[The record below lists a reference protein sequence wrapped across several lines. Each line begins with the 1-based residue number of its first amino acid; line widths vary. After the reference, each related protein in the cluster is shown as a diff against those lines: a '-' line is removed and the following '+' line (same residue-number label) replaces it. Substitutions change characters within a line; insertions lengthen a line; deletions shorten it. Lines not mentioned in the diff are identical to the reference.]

1 MKSLEK
7 DERSAKQPSDLGE
20 KTRKMPSFL
29 AWPPGLGSTLG
40 TFAMI
45 AFGHGKQVVSTNNHS
60 QVHTAHYHPDSY
72 RHIDVAKRKP

>member
-1 MKSLEK
+1 MLDRRRLVKSLEK

-45 AFGHGKQVVSTNNHS
+45 AFGHGKQVVSIIT
-60 QVHTAHYHPDSY
+60 
-72 RHIDVAKRKP
+72 IAKYTQPTIIQTVTDI